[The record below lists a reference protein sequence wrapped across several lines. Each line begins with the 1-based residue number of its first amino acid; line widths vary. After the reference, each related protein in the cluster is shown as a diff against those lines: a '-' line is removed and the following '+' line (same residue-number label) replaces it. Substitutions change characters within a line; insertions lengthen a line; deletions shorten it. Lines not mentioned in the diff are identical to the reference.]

1 MVWKDVHNKRWLPGS
16 RLPTSGSITDQRLQ
30 LLSAQKSIQSIC
42 TKAMLPMPAPN
53 QWQPDRERRVSFWG
67 SGTPLVSDSYSRT
80 PQRLV
85 QLSLDY
91 LIAHMPPPNLPSL
104 YPSLGLRP
112 RLRSDASSASPG
124 SLPIFSHKCFPI
136 EIHVYLVLS
145 WRLLL
150 REAAKPEI
158 THSMKQW
165 LYFSWRENITCA
177 CECMPVNICIF
188 TLCIYTQIYVY
199 NRKKAWSALSR

>member
-1 MVWKDVHNKRWLPGS
+1 MATWQQ
-16 RLPTSGSITDQRLQ
+16 TSNFTEYNWPKA
-30 LLSAQKSIQSIC
+30 SAAQCSEIHPKHLYQGH
-42 TKAMLPMPAPN
+42 APN
-53 QWQPDRERRVSFWG
+53 ACSQPMTAWQRKASLFLGIRDS
-67 SGTPLVSDSYSRT
+67 SDSYSRT

-91 LIAHMPPPNLPSL
+91 LIACMPPPNLPSL

-136 EIHVYLVLS
+136 EIHVHLVLS